1 VCVHADCPA
10 RQRQNEFPTLG
21 GSATPVLSLGVGYSG
36 IASGKVINAKKVTR
50 TTGSA
55 SKVWDRVERAATSTP
70 VLKPAASASMTA
82 SKGKATTN
90 SKGQKVPG
98 AAFPSLGSGGAG
110 GSGIASSSGWASAG
124 AAAMASGGGG
134 SGYSSAAQPMIRS
147 VNMLPV
153 SSSGKKS
160 RPPPPPSASAFPS
173 LPAAASSRDRIN
185 FARDDMVRR
194 MKGDPFVPPVGWQG
208 QGGSSSRD
216 EMEESGYSHTP
227 ADYSDLGQTNGG
239 GKKKKK
245 GKEML
250 FSLGQARPSG

>member
-1 VCVHADCPA
+1 M
-10 RQRQNEFPTLG
+10 
-21 GSATPVLSLGVGYSG
+21 
-36 IASGKVINAKKVTR
+36 
-50 TTGSA
+50 TT
-55 SKVWDRVERAATSTP
+55 
-70 VLKPAASASMTA
+70 

-98 AAFPSLGSGGAG
+98 AAFPSLGSGGAS

-134 SGYSSAAQPMIRS
+134 GSGYSSAAQPMIRS
-147 VNMLPV
+147 VNMLPA
-153 SSSGKKS
+153 STSGKKS

-173 LPAAASSRDRIN
+173 LHAAASGRDRIN

-216 EMEESGYSHTP
+216 EMEEAAYAYAP
-227 ADYSDLGQTNGG
+227 ADYSDLAQTNG

>member
-1 VCVHADCPA
+1 MLTLPA

-70 VLKPAASASMTA
+70 VLKPAASASMTT

-153 SSSGKKS
+153 STSGNKKS

-173 LPAAASSRDRIN
+173 LPAAASSRDRPN

-216 EMEESGYSHTP
+216 EMEEAAYAYAP
-227 ADYSDLGQTNGG
+227 ADQPDLAQTNG